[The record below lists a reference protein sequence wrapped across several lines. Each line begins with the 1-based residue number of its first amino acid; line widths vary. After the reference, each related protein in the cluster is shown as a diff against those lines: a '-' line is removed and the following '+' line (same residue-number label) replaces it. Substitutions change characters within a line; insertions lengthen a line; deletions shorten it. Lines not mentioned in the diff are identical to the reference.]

1 MEFINPEGWP
11 RPKGYSNGVL
21 APAGGRLLS
30 VAGCVAW
37 DENEQVVSDVFSEQF
52 GKALSNVVEVCK
64 AAGGSAES
72 LTSLT
77 IFVTNKQEYL
87 DQVKEVGAQ
96 YREIMGKHFPAMALI
111 EIAGLIEEGCKIEI
125 QGTAVIV

>member
-37 DENEQVVSDVFSEQF
+37 DEEEKVVSDVFSEQF

-64 AAGGSAES
+64 AAGGSDDVLAVELFS
-72 LTSLT
+72 KQFVADVVATSARA
-77 IFVTNKQEYL
+77 QEQVAQLDELWPDVIRALVQDTVNNLHRGDEWMSTL
-87 DQVKEVGAQ
+87 DQN
-96 YREIMGKHFPAMALI
+96 
-111 EIAGLIEEGCKIEI
+111 
-125 QGTAVIV
+125 